1 MQNKLGEQASL
12 PDSLH
17 DIIIIAARVQPA
29 IQPLSSITASPM
41 TSFAGTDDEEPAGIN
56 NNEESVETNDEEET
70 GLNSCVEQDP
80 EVESGFEELDD
91 QSSLDSC
98 RESR

>member
-12 PDSLH
+12 PDSLR
-17 DIIIIAARVQPA
+17 DIATIATRVQPA
-29 IQPLSSITASPM
+29 IQPLSPITASPT
-41 TSFAGTDDEEPAGIN
+41 TSFAGTDDEESAG
-56 NNEESVETNDEEET
+56 TNDEEET
-70 GLNSCVEQDP
+70 GLNSYVEQDP

-91 QSSLDSC
+91 QSSLDSR